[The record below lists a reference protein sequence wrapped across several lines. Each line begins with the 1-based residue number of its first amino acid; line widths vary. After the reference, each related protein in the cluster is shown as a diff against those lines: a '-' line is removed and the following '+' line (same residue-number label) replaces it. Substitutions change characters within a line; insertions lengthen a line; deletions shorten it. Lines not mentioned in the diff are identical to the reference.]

1 VTTKKSAPARHAN
14 HNQGKTNVSSSKKDI
29 KSPAASQEK
38 SQKPLT
44 AGVAKE
50 FIRLKAE
57 NSRYAPTNPY
67 FQKAWSDFE
76 ARCRDVGVTDR
87 SDITNFESRIL
98 KAIDTAIKKDLE
110 STPEPEQTVFG
121 FIPTELTRVSW
132 FKCLPRGHAF
142 QMPLPGEANQK
153 VVHEQQVFRT
163 KWGYVSFYGPEN
175 IGYDVED
182 LLIVLLRLWE
192 VNDRTECN
200 IKLSQILDL
209 LGYKRTKQGK
219 HHPDSYTK
227 LQRMLRVLS
236 VSSFAV
242 GLDNEEAGWSN
253 EPIISFHGR
262 KYDYKI
268 KIGPM
273 FDRYFRAGL
282 MTGINIQE
290 RIALNRDVAKG
301 LYRFISS
308 HRENSGQHNIISV
321 AQAIGMDANQP
332 VKQIRRTF
340 KKAIAELKEKTTLLD
355 KRRNKNTIKGDVL
368 IWTRSKPIFSGPK
381 LLMKINPNHQ
391 IDV

>member
-1 VTTKKSAPARHAN
+1 MTKKKNALATAN
-14 HNQGKTNVSSSKKDI
+14 DQSKTNILNSERNN
-29 KSPAASQEK
+29 KSPAVNQEE

-44 AGVAKE
+44 PGIAKE

-57 NSRYAPTNPY
+57 NSRYIPTSPD

-76 ARCRDVGVTDR
+76 ARCKAVGVTDR
-87 SDITNFESRIL
+87 NNINNFEGRIL
-98 KAIDTAIKKDLE
+98 KAIDGAIKKDLE
-110 STPEPEQTVFG
+110 SMPEPEQTVFG

-132 FKCLPRGHAF
+132 FKCLARGHAF
-142 QMPLPGEANQK
+142 QMPLPGEANQR
-153 VVHEQQVFRT
+153 VVHQQQVFRT

-182 LLIVLLRLWE
+182 LLLILLRLWE
-192 VNDRTECN
+192 VNDRTEYN
-200 IKLSQILDL
+200 IELSQILDL
-209 LGYKRTKQGK
+209 LGYKRTNQNK
-219 HHPDSYTK
+219 HQRKNYKK

-242 GLDNEEAGWSN
+242 GMDNEEAGWSN
-253 EPIISFHGR
+253 EPIISFHGKR
-262 KYDYKI
+262 YDYKI

-290 RIALNRDVAKG
+290 RIALKKDVSKG

-321 AQAIGMDANQP
+321 AQAIGMDVNQP
-332 VKQIRRTF
+332 VKQIRRIF
-340 KKAIAELKEKTTLLD
+340 KSAIAELKEKTTLLD
-355 KRRNKNTIKGDVL
+355 KRRNKNTISGDVL
-368 IWTRSKPIFSGPK
+368 IWTRTNRVLSGPK
-381 LLMKINPNHQ
+381 LLMKINPNRR
-391 IDV
+391 IEK

>member
-1 VTTKKSAPARHAN
+1 MKV
-14 HNQGKTNVSSSKKDI
+14 I
-29 KSPAASQEK
+29 KGGREN

-44 AGVAKE
+44 DRVAKE

-57 NSRYAPTNPY
+57 NSQYIPTNPY
-67 FQKAWSDFE
+67 FLKAWSEFE
-76 ARCRDVGVTDR
+76 TRCKDVGATDR
-87 SDITNFESRIL
+87 DDINNFENRIL
-98 KAIDTAIKKDLE
+98 KAINGAIKKDLE

-132 FKCLPRGHAF
+132 FKCLARGHAF
-142 QMPLPGEANQK
+142 QMPLPGEVNQK
-153 VVHEQQVFRT
+153 VVHEQQVFRS
-163 KWGYVSFYGPEN
+163 KWGYVSFYGPIN

-192 VNDRTECN
+192 ANEREEYS

-209 LGYKRTKQGK
+209 LGYKQNKQRK
-219 HHPDSYTK
+219 HYSKNYTK

-242 GLDNEEAGWSN
+242 GLNNEEAGWSN
-253 EPIISFHGR
+253 EPIISFHSR

-273 FDRYFRAGL
+273 FDRYFRQGL
-282 MTGINIQE
+282 MTGINIKE
-290 RIALNRDVAKG
+290 RIALKRDVSKG

-321 AQAIGMDANQP
+321 AQAIGMDVDQP
-332 VKQIRRTF
+332 IRKIRQTL

-355 KRRNKNTIKGDVL
+355 KLRNKNTIKGDVL
-368 IWTRSKPIFSGPK
+368 IWTRSKPVLSGPK
-381 LLMKINPNHQ
+381 LLMKINPNHH
-391 IDV
+391 IEI

>member
-1 VTTKKSAPARHAN
+1 VTTKKNAPATPSD
-14 HNQGKTNVSSSKKDI
+14 QGKKEDTLNKNAN
-29 KSPAASQEK
+29 KSPATSQEK

-50 FIRLKAE
+50 FIRLKAARP
-57 NSRYAPTNPY
+57 RYVPTNPY

-87 SDITNFESRIL
+87 SDINNFER
-98 KAIDTAIKKDLE
+98 
-110 STPEPEQTVFG
+110 
-121 FIPTELTRVSW
+121 SW

-182 LLIVLLRLWE
+182 LLIV
-192 VNDRTECN
+192 DRTECN

-282 MTGINIQE
+282 MTGISIKE
-290 RIALNRDVAKG
+290 RIALNRDVSKG

-321 AQAIGMDANQP
+321 AQAIGMDTNQP
-332 VKQIRRTF
+332 IFKIRQTF
-340 KKAIAELKEKTTLLD
+340 KKAIAELKEKTTLLS
-355 KRRNKNTIKGDVL
+355 RQRNKNTIKGDVL
-368 IWTRSKPIFSGPK
+368 IWTRSKPILSGPK